1 MIFLSIGYFLELI
14 IDWDYFFVPAD
25 DLDLDTDQWG
35 QGQVSCHVCIDQV
48 KIDD

>member
-14 IDWDYFFVPAD
+14 IEREYFLYPQ
-25 DLDLDTDQWG
+25 DTDQWG
-35 QGQVSCHVCIDQV
+35 QGQVSCHVCTDQV